1 MALPAPSTLASV
13 RSEVFLRC
21 TINTGGDRGAR
32 ALGIA
37 DSMIRRAVRELTASA
52 PWLALMSSI
61 NITLVDDQ
69 PTYDFPDSMD
79 PGKYAEVYVRDITSL
94 KLLQL
99 TPDPSQRNRNALLA
113 SSGGRPQYYWFDD
126 QQLSVSP
133 KPDTTYWDQ
142 LTIRGYLR
150 AGALVND
157 TDLIPLDGEAVIQR
171 AEIHLRPR
179 IGMAVTPD
187 MRDSHLAYLRDLR
200 GEQSENSGSMPGGDT
215 SIKCQPQEGNGLPRD
230 AYQYGADW
238 QPPGHWGA

>member
-1 MALPAPSTLASV
+1 MALPAPVTLAQV

-32 ALGIA
+32 ALGIV

-52 PWLALMSSI
+52 PWLKLAAT
-61 NITLVDDQ
+61 ITIDLVDDQ

-79 PGKYAEVYVRDITSL
+79 PGKYAEVYVRDATSL
-94 KLLQL
+94 KLLPL
-99 TPDPSQRNRNALLA
+99 TPDPSQRNRNALLG
-113 SSGGRPQYYWFDD
+113 SSGRPRYFWFDD

-133 KPDTTYWDQ
+133 KPDTDYWDQ

-150 AGALVND
+150 AGELVND

-179 IGMAVTPD
+179 IGMIVTPV
-187 MRDSHLAYLRDLR
+187 MEKSHLAYLRDLR

-215 SIKCQPQEGNGLPRD
+215 SIKCQPQEGDGLPRD
-230 AYQYGADW
+230 AYQYDAGW
-238 QPPGHWGA
+238 FPPGYWGP